1 MIVKI
6 LSDKRGIKKYLWS
19 SSMDILGSIIID
31 DFSIDFPTNL
41 FKQTEMLLRTKLHGQ
56 AELFR

>member
-1 MIVKI
+1 
-6 LSDKRGIKKYLWS
+6 
-19 SSMDILGSIIID
+19 MDILGSIIID

-41 FKQTEMLLRTKLHGQ
+41 IKQTELHGQ